1 MEKLALV
8 CFIKQVVGVIVPISI
23 STLKFYNVE
32 FHHQLVFLVWE
43 SSVCVCFD
51 LLDFIGV

>member
-8 CFIKQVVGVIVPISI
+8 YFVKQVVWVTVPTAISA
-23 STLKFYNVE
+23 LKFYDVG

-43 SSVCVCFD
+43 VTVFVWFD
-51 LLDFIGV
+51 LLDF